1 VNRSPRAASVA
12 LALAALAA
20 LAGGHL
26 ARAQGPGQNPYAP
39 TGSASASGSASMEAP
54 PPLPVVSGHK
64 LWAPRTDVAP
74 LPTEP
79 TPKPTRQEW
88 ETAPIAQEV
97 RVTEPYCKVYR
108 LREWYKIHCSHLAI
122 QLVSG
127 DRKDVE
133 FGSFFNSKESIAP
146 AQVWVVFPARRG
158 DRRFFQFY
166 TWSKWAP
173 GSPDAHGSEQ
183 WVEGDPLPLITVQGL
198 RYGI

>member
-1 VNRSPRAASVA
+1 MNRSPRAASVA

-39 TGSASASGSASMEAP
+39 ARSASASASASMEAP

-64 LWAPRTDVAP
+64 LWVPRTDVSP
-74 LPTEP
+74 LPTDP

-88 ETAPIAQEV
+88 ATAPIAQEV
-97 RVTEPYCKVYR
+97 RVTEPGCKVYR
-108 LREWYKIHCSHLAI
+108 LREWYKIDCDHLAI

-133 FGSFFNSKESIAP
+133 FGSFFSSKESISP
-146 AQVWVVFPARRG
+146 SKVWVVFPARRG

-183 WVEGDPLPLITVQGL
+183 WLDGDPLPLITVQGL